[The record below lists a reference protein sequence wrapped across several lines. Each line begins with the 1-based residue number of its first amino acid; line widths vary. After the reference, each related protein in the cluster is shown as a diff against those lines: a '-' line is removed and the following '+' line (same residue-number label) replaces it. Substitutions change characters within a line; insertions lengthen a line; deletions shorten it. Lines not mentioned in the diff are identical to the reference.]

1 MEEKL
6 KEVLDYY
13 VLLNKLKTDI
23 IDEDNDFSQADNIFG
38 SVVLAVAMDS
48 EFKETNNLGEILKLL
63 ILDGFVMNGSFISLD
78 VLNISKKFEN
88 EFKKLSS
95 SVDKDACLVF
105 KYRVCDVALAGLINK
120 CSYSNSKIL
129 QDGRILL
136 NLFDKHDISRYDEVL
151 KFYYNNCRLKNKNRS
166 GWDRRHWDVKSERPE
181 RISEH
186 VVGTMGLAIVMQKQ
200 FGYDIDLN
208 KVLKM
213 LAIHEIGEILI
224 GDITPFDG
232 ITPEEKQEMEH
243 QAMSD
248 VLGNLT
254 DKQELLDLLFEFDK
268 RESNEA
274 RFAYFCDKMEADL
287 QSKLYQDRGMHRSL
301 DDQENNVVFRIGVA
315 KKLID
320 EGAETAF
327 DIWYGYD
334 RHIYEND
341 QRYPEFSLLLDT
353 AKSYNMAN
361 TNVLKRSRV
370 MRDK

>member
-13 VLLNKLKTDI
+13 VLLNRLKTDI
-23 IDEDNDFSQADNIFG
+23 IDENNGFSHASHIFG

-48 EFKETNNLGEILKLL
+48 EFKETSNLGEILKLL
-63 ILDGFVMNGSFISLD
+63 ILDGFVMNGSFISSD
-78 VLNISKKFEN
+78 VLNNNKKFEN
-88 EFKKLSS
+88 EFKKLCSS
-95 SVDKDACLVF
+95 DDKDARLVF
-105 KYRVCDVALAGLINK
+105 KYRVCDMALADLITK
-120 CSYSNSKIL
+120 CSYSKFL

-136 NLFDKHDISRYDEVL
+136 DLFDKHDISRYDEVL
-151 KFYYNNCRLKNKNRS
+151 NFYYNNCRLKNKIRS

-243 QAMSD
+243 QAMND

-334 RHIYEND
+334 KHIYEND

-361 TNVLKRSRV
+361 HNTLKKSRAL
-370 MRDK
+370 RDK

>member
-23 IDEDNDFSQADNIFG
+23 IDEDNGFSQADNIFG

-48 EFKETNNLGEILKLL
+48 EFKETSNLGEILKLL
-63 ILDGFVMNGSFISLD
+63 ILDGFVMNGAFVSSD
-78 VLNISKKFEN
+78 VLNNNKKFEN
-88 EFKKLSS
+88 EFKKLCSS
-95 SVDKDACLVF
+95 DDGDARLVY
-105 KYRVCDVALAGLINK
+105 KYRLSDIWLTNLIN
-120 CSYSNSKIL
+120 
-129 QDGRILL
+129 GRSHSILL
-136 NLFDKHDISRYDEVL
+136 QNGIYNKYGYEEIL
-151 KFYYNNCRLKNKNRS
+151 KFHYNNCRLKNKIRS
-166 GWDRRHWDVKSERPE
+166 GWDRRHWNVKTERPE

-200 FGYDIDLN
+200 FDYDIDLN

-224 GDITPFDG
+224 GNITPFDG
-232 ITPEEKQEMEH
+232 ITPEEKQKMEH

-254 DKQELLDLLFEFDK
+254 SKQELLDLLFEFDK

-301 DDQENNVVFRIGVA
+301 DDQENNVVFRTSVA

-334 RHIYEND
+334 KHIYEND

-361 TNVLKRSRV
+361 TNVLKRSRA

>member
-23 IDEDNDFSQADNIFG
+23 IDEDNGFSQADNIFG

-63 ILDGFVMNGSFISLD
+63 ILDGFVMNGAFVSSDI
-78 VLNISKKFEN
+78 LNNNKKFEN
-88 EFKKLSS
+88 EFKKLCSS
-95 SVDKDACLVF
+95 DDEDARLVY
-105 KYRVCDVALAGLINK
+105 KYRLSDIWLTNLINER
-120 CSYSNSKIL
+120 SHS
-129 QDGRILL
+129 ILL
-136 NLFDKHDISRYDEVL
+136 QNGIYDKYGYEEIL
-151 KFYYNNCRLKNKNRS
+151 KFHYNNCRLKSKIRT
-166 GWDRRHWDVKSERPE
+166 GWDRNHYNVKTERPE

-254 DKQELLDLLFEFDK
+254 NKQELLDLLFEFDK

-301 DDQENNVVFRIGVA
+301 DDQENNAAFITGVA

-320 EGAETAF
+320 EGAETVF
-327 DIWYGYD
+327 DIWHGYD
-334 RHIYEND
+334 KHIYEND

>member
-23 IDEDNDFSQADNIFG
+23 IDEDNGFSQADNIFG

-48 EFKETNNLGEILKLL
+48 EFKETSNLGEILKLL
-63 ILDGFVMNGSFISLD
+63 ILDGFVMNGAFVSSD
-78 VLNISKKFEN
+78 VLNNNKKFEN
-88 EFKKLSS
+88 EFKKLCSS
-95 SVDKDACLVF
+95 DDGDARLVY
-105 KYRVCDVALAGLINK
+105 KYRLSDIWLTNLIN
-120 CSYSNSKIL
+120 
-129 QDGRILL
+129 GRSHSILL
-136 NLFDKHDISRYDEVL
+136 QNGIYNKYGYEEIL
-151 KFYYNNCRLKNKNRS
+151 KFHYNNCRLKNKIRS
-166 GWDRRHWDVKSERPE
+166 GWDNNHWNVKTERPE

-254 DKQELLDLLFEFDK
+254 DKQKLLDLLFEFDK

-301 DDQENNVVFRIGVA
+301 DDQENNVVFITGVA

-334 RHIYEND
+334 KHIYEND

-370 MRDK
+370 LRDK

>member
-23 IDEDNDFSQADNIFG
+23 IDEDNGFSQADNIFG
-38 SVVLAVAMDS
+38 SVVLAVATESD
-48 EFKETNNLGEILKLL
+48 FRETNNLGEILKLL
-63 ILDGFVMNGSFISLD
+63 ILDGFVMNGAFVSSD
-78 VLNISKKFEN
+78 VLNNNKKFEN
-88 EFKKLSS
+88 EFKKLCSS
-95 SVDKDACLVF
+95 DDGDARLVY
-105 KYRVCDVALAGLINK
+105 KYRLSDIWLTNLIN
-120 CSYSNSKIL
+120 
-129 QDGRILL
+129 GRSHSILL
-136 NLFDKHDISRYDEVL
+136 QNGIYNKYGYEEIL
-151 KFYYNNCRLKNKNRS
+151 KFHYNNCRLKNKIRS
-166 GWDRRHWDVKSERPE
+166 GWDRRHWNVKTERPE

-301 DDQENNVVFRIGVA
+301 DAQENNVVFRTGVA

-334 RHIYEND
+334 KHIYEND

-353 AKSYNMAN
+353 AKNYNMAN
-361 TNVLKRSRV
+361 HNTLKKSRAL
-370 MRDK
+370 RDK

>member
-1 MEEKL
+1 MEERL
-6 KEVLDYY
+6 KEILDYY

-23 IDEDNDFSQADNIFG
+23 INEDNDFSHADNVFG

-48 EFKETNNLGEILKLL
+48 EFKEANNLGEVLKLL
-63 ILDGFVMNGSFISLD
+63 VLDGFVMDGSFGLSHF
-78 VLNISKKFEN
+78 LNEN
-88 EFKKLSS
+88 ENFKDKFKKLYSLC
-95 SVDKDACLVF
+95 DKDARLEF
-105 KYRVCDVALAGLINK
+105 KYRMIDLTLAKIIK
-120 CSYSNSKIL
+120 EKPYSIFL
-129 QDGRILL
+129 RDGKHLL
-136 NLFDKHDISRYDEVL
+136 RLYDKYDISKYNEVL
-151 KFYYNNCRLKNKNRS
+151 KFYYKNSRLKNKVRS
-166 GWDRRHWDVKSERPE
+166 GWDRNHWNVKTERPE

-186 VVGTMGLAIVMQKQ
+186 VVGTMGLAIAMQTQ
-200 FGYDIDLN
+200 FGYDIDLD

-232 ITPEEKQEMEH
+232 ITPLEKQKMEH

-254 DKQELLDLLFEFDK
+254 DKQDLLDLLFEFDK

-301 DDQENNVVFRIGVA
+301 DEQKNNAVFRTGVA
-315 KKLID
+315 RKLID
-320 EGAETAF
+320 EGAEIAF

-334 RHIYEND
+334 KHIYEND

-361 TNVLKRSRV
+361 TNTLKRSRV